1 MVVVGHQLW
10 VSRFLVTVALDKLH
24 DEGGHEGLLF
34 ALPTRFHILA
44 T

>member
-1 MVVVGHQLW
+1 MVVVGHQAW

-24 DEGGHEGLLF
+24 DEGDHEGFLIAPPNLL
-34 ALPTRFHILA
+34 HILA